1 MLRSNG
7 FLIGCS
13 GALHMMY
20 IYKAADI
27 PVGGLHGI
35 KMKPC
40 DASYLASEPVESTDN
55 RKR

>member
-1 MLRSNG
+1 
-7 FLIGCS
+7 
-13 GALHMMY
+13 MMY